1 MKKLH
6 LMLVLFFSITLC
18 ISHTFAQYE
27 PSTQI
32 GLPDGTIARFG
43 KGSIRGIAYSP
54 DGTQI
59 AVTTSIGVWLYD
71 AQTGKELDLITGKN
85 RGGSSTIVFSP
96 DHKKTVT
103 FNWWG
108 TKVQLWNAQTG
119 KQIKT
124 LTGHKGEINGIVF
137 SPNSKTIATAS
148 DDKTIRLWNA
158 RTGKNLKILTGH
170 TELVN
175 IIEFSPDGK
184 IIASGSKDKTIKL
197 WNVQTGK
204 LIHTFTELQRPFA
217 FSQDGKSLIG
227 INETKSNTQG
237 VKRLVQMWDTSTG
250 QLIKTLSWNNI
261 VYSLSYSPD
270 GNKIAA
276 GGYDGTIRLWDA
288 TTGESIKTFRTHT
301 EAVYIV
307 QFSPDGNKIA
317 TASWDNTMQWWDINT
332 TENLKTFSGYKGG
345 QPRMQY
351 SPDGKILAINW
362 HTEVWLQEAFTGRQL
377 TTLKGHKEYVTCIAF
392 SQDGNLIA
400 TGSKDKTVRLWHTK
414 TGENT
419 ITLTGHEERVFAAV
433 FSSDGK
439 TIVTASSDETVR
451 LWDAHTGDHLR
462 TIKGDTFGLKGFRFV
477 ADGESLFTNCTDKT
491 VRVWNTTTG
500 ENTIILKGDT
510 YDIRYGVLSPDSK
523 IVATSCDDFTV
534 RLWNLNTGE
543 NTNILRTST
552 ATTSA
557 VEFSPDGKTLAIATP
572 WDNTPWLWDVATGQH
587 LKTFEP
593 HGEGI
598 SKSIDRFFAKFW
610 GSKKHEV
617 PDDYIRSIQ
626 YSPSGDMIAAFKE
639 NNIVLLWNVTTGKL
653 IGKPIGPLKEDPSF
667 FRISIVF
674 SPDGKTF
681 ATKPVGNFGGTV
693 RLWDSNT
700 GKHLKTLSGNTYCV
714 GTLRYSPDSKTIATG
729 HWDGTV
735 LLWDIPAP

>member
-1 MKKLH
+1 MKKLL
-6 LMLVLFFSITLC
+6 LMFVLFAFVTLYVQPV
-18 ISHTFAQYE
+18 SAQYE

-32 GLPDGTIARFG
+32 GLPDGAIARFG
-43 KGSIRGIAYSP
+43 KGYIRGITYSP

-59 AVTTSIGVWLYD
+59 TVTTSIGVWLYD
-71 AQTGKELDLITGKN
+71 AQTGKEVNLITGKN
-85 RGGSSTIVFSP
+85 RDGSSTVVFSP

-103 FNWWG
+103 FNWWR
-108 TKVQLWNAQTG
+108 TKAQLWNAQSG
-119 KQIKT
+119 KHIKT
-124 LTGHKGEINGIVF
+124 LTGHKGEINGIAF
-137 SPNSKTIATAS
+137 SPNSKTIATTS

-158 RTGKNLKILTGH
+158 RTGKNLKTLTGH
-170 TELVN
+170 TEPVN
-175 IIEFSPDGK
+175 VIEFSPDGK
-184 IIASGSKDKTIKL
+184 IIASGSKNETIKL

-227 INETKSNTQG
+227 INETKSSTQG
-237 VKRLVQMWDTSTG
+237 VKHLIQMWDTTTG
-250 QLIKTLSWNNI
+250 QLVKTLSWNNI

-276 GGYDGTIRLWDA
+276 GGYDGTIGVWNA
-288 TTGESIKTFRTHT
+288 ITGESIKTFRPHT
-301 EAVYIV
+301 EAVYIIL
-307 QFSPDGNKIA
+307 FSPDGNRIA

-332 TENLKTFSGYKGG
+332 TENIKTFIGYKGG

-362 HTEVWLQEAFTGRQL
+362 NTEVWLQEAFTGRQL

-392 SQDGNLIA
+392 SPEGNSIA
-400 TGSKDKTVRLWHTK
+400 TGSADKTARLWDVK
-414 TGENT
+414 TGEN
-419 ITLTGHEERVFAAV
+419 ITTLIGHKERVFAAV

-500 ENTIILKGDT
+500 ENAITLRGDT

-523 IVATSCDDFTV
+523 IVATSCDDYTV
-534 RLWNLNTGE
+534 RLWNINTGE
-543 NTNILRTST
+543 NTKVLRTST

-572 WDNTPWLWDVATGQH
+572 SDKTPWLWDVDTGQH
-587 LKTFEP
+587 IKSFEP
-593 HGEGI
+593 HNEGV
-598 SKSIDRFFAKFW
+598 SKSIEKYFTKLRPP
-610 GSKKHEV
+610 KKNKLSY
-617 PDDYIRSIQ
+617 DYVHTIR
-626 YSPSGDMIAAFKE
+626 YSPTGDKILA
-639 NNIVLLWNVTTGKL
+639 IDYDTVLLWNVATGKP
-653 IGKPIGPLKEDPSF
+653 IGKPIKPLKEDPSF
-667 FRISIVF
+667 FKISVRF

-693 RLWDSNT
+693 RLWDTNT
-700 GKHLKTLSGNTYCV
+700 GKHLKTLSGYTYCV

-735 LLWDIPAP
+735 LIWDIPQR